1 MKKMI
6 IYLLVLAFLPIR
18 LLAGDYVE
26 VINTAPVKNEEGR
39 RVIYEMNVGMFTP
52 EGTFSAA
59 SRQLDELKK
68 LGIDIVWLMPVYPR
82 GGGINSP
89 YAATDFKQV
98 NPSYGTVSDMR
109 DFVARAH
116 ELNMEVWLD
125 WVPNHTATDAKWVT
139 SHPEYYVKNGNGFVH
154 PNNYGDVYQLDYNNA
169 ELQKAMNDCL
179 KLWIDQADIDGFR
192 CDYISSKEIPAS
204 YWQTTIPEIKS
215 YKSGKTITFLGE
227 ADIAGD
233 ATRLKTVGFDYDYAW
248 AFQSSLAR
256 YGAGGIY
263 SASLKANVDKLVST
277 QSGISFGRMVYLTNH
292 DQNYNEGK
300 KTLAEKYGDNR
311 YPLSVLIATA
321 WGMPLLYNGQ
331 EVGGN
336 QVLDYFHDTKINWS
350 VRDDKMYNTWRTLTA
365 LKHAVPAFRDGRT
378 TATHHTLTWLDVA
391 DSQHIL
397 AYTCRYGD
405 SEALVVLNFNT
416 EAVSATVSGIAEGD
430 WSLWL
435 DSESVSKGVSR
446 RQTHLN
452 ATHLF
457 SLEAK
462 GYQVYVK
469 GTYPE
474 EAPTASH
481 IHAPAQDSHRMIKGK
496 AVSDSAYSLSGQR
509 ISRGRPLGPGI
520 YISQGRK
527 YLVTNSNNEDPA
539 ARVESSSY

>member
-446 RQTHLN
+446 RRTHLN

-474 EAPTASH
+474 EGPTASH

-539 ARVESSSY
+539 ARVESSSN

>member
-139 SHPEYYVKNGNGFVH
+139 SHPEYYAKNGNGFVH

>member
-1 MKKMI
+1 MKKI
-6 IYLLVLAFLPIR
+6 ILYLLALLPVR
-18 LLAGDYVE
+18 LMAGDYVAE
-26 VINTAPVKNEEGR
+26 INAAPGKNAEGC
-39 RVIYEMNVGMFTP
+39 RVIYEMNVGMFTS

-59 SRQLDELKK
+59 SQQLASLKQ

-89 YAATDFKQV
+89 YAATDFQLV
-98 NPSYGTVSDMR
+98 NPSYGSVGDLR
-109 DFVARAH
+109 AFVAQAH
-116 ELNMEVWLD
+116 ELDMEVWLD
-125 WVPNHTATDAKWVT
+125 WVPNHTATDAKWVDT
-139 SHPEYYVKNGNGFVH
+139 HPEYYVRNGSTFVH
-154 PNNYGDVYQLDYNNA
+154 PNNYGDVYQLDYNNPD
-169 ELQKAMNDCL
+169 LRKAMNDCL
-179 KLWIDQADIDGFR
+179 KFWIDQADIDGFR
-192 CDYISSKEIPAS
+192 CDYISSREIPAS
-204 YWQTTIPEIKS
+204 YWQTTIPEIKN

-233 ATRLKTVGFDYDYAW
+233 ATRLKAAGFDYDYAW
-248 AFQSSLAR
+248 GFQSALSR

-474 EAPTASH
+474 EGPTASH

-509 ISRGRPLGPGI
+509 ISRGRPLRPGI

-539 ARVESSSY
+539 ARVESSCN

>member
-179 KLWIDQADIDGFR
+179 KLWIDQTDIDGFR

>member
-1 MKKMI
+1 MI

>member
-59 SRQLDELKK
+59 SRQLDELKN

-125 WVPNHTATDAKWVT
+125 WVPNHTATDAKWVAT
-139 SHPEYYVKNGNGFVH
+139 HPEYYLRNGSTFVH
-154 PNNYGDVYQLDYNNA
+154 PNNYGDVYQLDYNNP
-169 ELQKAMNDCL
+169 ELRKAMNDCL
-179 KLWIDQADIDGFR
+179 KFWIDQADIDGFR
-192 CDYISSKEIPAS
+192 CDYISSREIPAS
-204 YWQTTIPEIKS
+204 YWQTTIPEIKN

-233 ATRLKTVGFDYDYAW
+233 ATRLKAAGFDYDYAW
-248 AFQSSLAR
+248 GFQSALSR

-277 QSGISFGRMVYLTNH
+277 QNGISFGRMLYLTNH

-350 VRDDKMYNTWRTLTA
+350 VRDEKMYNTWRTLTA
-365 LKHAVPAFRDGRT
+365 LKHAVPAFQDGRT
-378 TATHHTLTWLDVA
+378 MADHHTLTWHEVTN
-391 DSQHIL
+391 SQNVL

-405 SEALVVLNFNT
+405 SEALIVLNFST
-416 EAVSATVSGIAEGD
+416 EAVDATVTDIAEGD

-435 DSESVSKGVSR
+435 DSESISKGVSR
-446 RQTHLN
+446 KQVRLN
-452 ATHLF
+452 ATHQF

-462 GYQVYVK
+462 GYRVYVK
-469 GTYPE
+469 GTFQE
-474 EAPTASH
+474 ENMASTD
-481 IHAPAQDSHRMIKGK
+481 IQKPK
-496 AVSDSAYSLSGQR
+496 SDSRWPVYSLNGQR
-509 ISRGRPLGPGI
+509 IRRNRPLGPGI
-520 YISQGRK
+520 YISYGRI
-527 YLVTNSNNEDPA
+527 YVINNEDPA
-539 ARVESSSY
+539 AWVESSSY